1 MPWKMAD
8 DIKTTLNLI
17 GRAKAGEDQALN
29 LLLERYMSR
38 ILKIVRMRLGPK
50 LRTKMES
57 MDIVQEVMIRAING
71 FEKFDA
77 KNEAAFLHWISKLVQ
92 NESGDLDDYHGAA
105 KRDFKQEAD
114 NKKNSSIDSS
124 LLSNIP
130 ANSEY
135 RPSFQ
140 LRLKEEVLELEA
152 ALDQLPEKQRDVIVM
167 RQYEGMAFKEIGN
180 EIGCNED
187 AARMQYA
194 RGIDKLTDLLTHD

>member
-1 MPWKMAD
+1 MPD

-17 GRAKAGEDQALN
+17 GRAKAGENQALN

-50 LRTKMES
+50 LRSKMES
-57 MDIVQEVMIRAING
+57 MDVVQEVMIRAING

-92 NESGDLDDYHGAA
+92 NEIRDLADYHGAA
-105 KRDFKQEAD
+105 KRDL
-114 NKKNSSIDSS
+114 KKEMQKKPDFSTESSV
-124 LLSNIP
+124 LSKIP

-140 LRLKEEVLELEA
+140 IRLKEEVLELEV
-152 ALDQLPEKQRDVIVM
+152 ALDQLPENQRDIIVM
-167 RQYEGMAFKEIGN
+167 RQYEGMSFKEIG
-180 EIGCNED
+180 EELGSSED

-194 RGIDKLTDLLTHD
+194 RAMDKLTDLLTHD